1 MMPMDCS
8 IVLHIEVLTA
18 VYVKS
23 VRMTWLKVITRTMDA
38 TQALFTWICISEAVW
53 WLRRGGIGEDCN
65 DVQNT

>member
-38 TQALFTWICISEAVW
+38 TQALFTSIWISEAV
-53 WLRRGGIGEDCN
+53 
-65 DVQNT
+65 